1 MAKVMMAVPHFLEST
16 FFAVLV
22 LDGQCKSL
30 RGYFCM
36 VTRILGFHFSIFFCM
51 VTRILLYG
59 YEDTTFP
66 FSFVWLRGY
75 FCMVTRI
82 LLYGYEDFTFPFSFV
97 WLRGYFCMVTRIL
110 GFHFSIFFCSV
121 TRILLYGYED
131 TRIPLFHF
139 PLYGC

>member
-1 MAKVMMAVPHFLEST
+1 
-16 FFAVLV
+16 
-22 LDGQCKSL
+22 
-30 RGYFCM
+30 M
-36 VTRILGFHFSIFFCM
+36 VTRILLFHF
-51 VTRILLYG
+51 LLYG
-59 YEDTTFP
+59 YEDT
-66 FSFVWLRGY
+66 FVWLRGN

-82 LLYGYEDFTFPFSFV
+82 SLFHFLLYGYEDTFV
-97 WLRGYFCMVTRIL
+97 WLRKRIL

>member
-1 MAKVMMAVPHFLEST
+1 LEFLFLMAKVMMAVPHFLEST

-36 VTRILGFHFSIFFCM
+36 VTRILGFHFSIFFCS

-75 FCMVTRI
+75 FCMVTR
-82 LLYGYEDFTFPFSFV
+82 TFV
-97 WLRGYFCMVTRIL
+97 WLR
-110 GFHFSIFFCSV
+110 GFHFSIFFCMV